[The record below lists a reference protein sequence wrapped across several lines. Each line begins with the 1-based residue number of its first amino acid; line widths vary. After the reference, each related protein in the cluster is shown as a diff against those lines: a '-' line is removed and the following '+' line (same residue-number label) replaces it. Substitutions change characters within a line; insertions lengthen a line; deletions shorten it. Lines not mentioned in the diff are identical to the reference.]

1 VFILAWIGRQR
12 TRGLAAV
19 VLIGVAVPP
28 LGAVLRP
35 YVIEAVIGLLC
46 IAFLRIDVDAFRSYM
61 RRPGVVIAA
70 TVWTSCV
77 MPLLFA
83 LGCWLFDV
91 PGESPALFLGLMLQ
105 AVASPMMSAP
115 AFAALM
121 GLDAT
126 LVLTTLVA
134 SSAIT
139 PLTAPFFGALLGMPL
154 TISPLSHGLTLF
166 GILAGSAAVGLAL
179 RRVLGAAKIERRRDE
194 IAGVNI
200 LILLV
205 FAAALMGDIGPQL
218 FANPLRLLGLTLL
231 AFTVFFVI
239 LAITY
244 AVFMILTPGKTSPR
258 RALALGMLT
267 AQRNMGLMLASTGGM
282 LPDLTWIYFA
292 VSQFPLY
299 LTPQMLQPLARAMAR
314 REVASRPPN

>member
-1 VFILAWIGRQR
+1 MFILAWIGRQR
-12 TRGLAAV
+12 TRALAAV

-28 LGAVLRP
+28 LGVLLRP
-35 YVIEAVIGLLC
+35 YVTEAVIGLLC
-46 IAFLRIDVDAFRSYM
+46 IAFLRIDLDAFRSYV

-83 LGCWLFDV
+83 VGCWVFDV
-91 PGESPALFLGLMLQ
+91 PGDSPALFLGLMLQ

-166 GILAGSAAVGLAL
+166 AILAGSAAVGLAL
-179 RRVLGAAKIERRRDE
+179 RHLMGAVTIERRRDE
-194 IAGVNI
+194 IDGVNI

-205 FAAALMGDIGPQL
+205 FAAAVMGDVAPQFL
-218 FANPLRLLGLTLL
+218 ANPFRLIGLTLL
-231 AFTVFFVI
+231 AFAVFFVI
-239 LAITY
+239 LALTY
-244 AVFMILTPGKTSPR
+244 AVFRIASPGKTSPR

-267 AQRNMGLMLASTGGM
+267 AQRNMGLMLASTGGL

-299 LTPQMLQPLARAMAR
+299 LTPQMLQPVARFLAK
-314 REVASRPPN
+314 RENV